1 MGIWDGQRGCRPW
14 GAPWPDQVAME
25 FFEVHA
31 LVEGEERANT
41 ARAKAP
47 AEVTA

>member
-1 MGIWDGQRGCRPW
+1 
-14 GAPWPDQVAME
+14 ME

-31 LVEGEERANT
+31 LEWKTKRAANT